1 MFCTKCGR
9 KIPDDAE
16 FCPYCGRKIDKI
28 KNLEDDGV
36 RPAAEEKVHTSAVP
50 PANQKTSSGRRIRG
64 VIVIFLFIIG
74 SCFLI
79 ASGGLPGKKVAG
91 NGQGATA
98 QEEKQKIPAP
108 ASFAHFEVDKDLI
121 GQPVAFIQLKND
133 SDKTIDGFKVILT
146 AKDNFDTQVKEFGTG
161 DGIKKLMSQRT
172 IRPHELSEANRGWNL
187 YGYENGTKFH
197 IKLYEIHYAD
207 GSSWKAEQSDSV
219 EADATKTDKVVQR

>member
-74 SCFLI
+74 TCFLI
-79 ASGGLPGKKVAG
+79 ASGGLPGKK
-91 NGQGATA
+91 
-98 QEEKQKIPAP
+98 
-108 ASFAHFEVDKDLI
+108 
-121 GQPVAFIQLKND
+121 
-133 SDKTIDGFKVILT
+133 
-146 AKDNFDTQVKEFGTG
+146 
-161 DGIKKLMSQRT
+161 
-172 IRPHELSEANRGWNL
+172 
-187 YGYENGTKFH
+187 
-197 IKLYEIHYAD
+197 
-207 GSSWKAEQSDSV
+207 
-219 EADATKTDKVVQR
+219 